1 MIWDALY
8 NKISHLLSSQSDII
22 LFLGKTIF
30 NFQLNYM
37 LKMKKKNMEN
47 VFRNIDWEPSFAWQF
62 NLSLKKSIE
71 A

>member
-30 NFQLNYM
+30 NFQLNYT
-37 LKMKKKNMEN
+37 LKMKKKNTEN